1 MGTILDGLK
10 AKYELVKAV
19 KGSFRIFARLD
30 SVTAIRLQQIL
41 EADRESEALHLRSI
55 ITSSLSWQR
64 WTIRKNMRL
73 YALKT
78 EAIHAIVQGATSC
91 EEEERVA
98 GAVFRWLR
106 HNFETAEFGVQLRIL
121 DIASGWKRPSPFMSL
136 TFSELRGIGV
146 ADVLANIPE
155 STDRLIEVIN
165 QNSNS
170 WWHKGDIDLPDGLL
184 AAVACIPDHLK
195 RSENS
200 Y

>member
-1 MGTILDGLK
+1 
-10 AKYELVKAV
+10 
-19 KGSFRIFARLD
+19 
-30 SVTAIRLQQIL
+30 
-41 EADRESEALHLRSI
+41 
-55 ITSSLSWQR
+55 
-64 WTIRKNMRL
+64 MRL

-78 EAIHAIVQGATSC
+78 EAIHTIIQGATSC

-98 GAVFRWLR
+98 GTVFRWLR

-121 DIASGWKRPSPFMSL
+121 EIASGWKRPSPFMSL

-165 QNSNS
+165 GNSNS
-170 WWHKGDIDLPDGLL
+170 WWHEGDISLPDGLL

-195 RSENS
+195 RSEHS